1 LFRDL
6 IGGNMITII
15 SSIII
20 FLLVILIHEFGHF
33 IVAKMNGVSVLEF
46 SIGMGPKLFQR
57 ESNGTLY
64 SLRVLPVGGY
74 CQLEGEDEENDSPNS
89 LNNQS
94 PLVRLKV
101 ILAGAIMNFILAFIL
116 LILLMSVSRVST
128 EVSGVIKDSPAY
140 SSGIQTGDQIVSING
155 ENVSDGEELLKSIK
169 ESKGDLNI
177 GVIRDSQSKNIKVT
191 PRLENNIRK
200 IGVNFQE
207 EYNIKNFSIVK
218 GFKKGLITF
227 LNLTGMLYK
236 FLGMLITGQL
246 GLGGVSGP
254 VGVVKEIGNAAK
266 TGVANLI
273 FLLAYININ
282 LGVFNLLPIPALDGG
297 RAIFI
302 LIEMIFGK
310 KISQEKEG
318 YIHMVG
324 LILLLALIAIV
335 TIKDVIKLF

>member
-1 LFRDL
+1 
-6 IGGNMITII
+6 MITII

-64 SLRVLPVGGY
+64 SLRMLPVGGY

-128 EVSGVIKDSPAY
+128 EVSDVIKNSPAY
-140 SSGIQTGDQIVSING
+140 SSGIQTGDKIISING

-169 ESKGDLNI
+169 ESQGDLNI

>member
-1 LFRDL
+1 
-6 IGGNMITII
+6 MITII

-89 LNNQS
+89 LNNKS

-169 ESKGDLNI
+169 ESQGDLNI

>member
-1 LFRDL
+1 
-6 IGGNMITII
+6 MITII

-64 SLRVLPVGGY
+64 SLRMLPVGGY

-169 ESKGDLNI
+169 ESQGDLNI
-177 GVIRDSQSKNIKVT
+177 GVIRGSQSKNIKVT

>member
-1 LFRDL
+1 
-6 IGGNMITII
+6 MITII

-128 EVSGVIKDSPAY
+128 EVSSVIKDSPAY

-169 ESKGDLNI
+169 ESQGDLNI
-177 GVIRDSQSKNIKVT
+177 GVIRDSQSKNMKVT

>member
-1 LFRDL
+1 
-6 IGGNMITII
+6 MITII

-46 SIGMGPKLFQR
+46 SIGMGPKLFQK

-128 EVSGVIKDSPAY
+128 EISGVIKDSPAY
-140 SSGIQTGDQIVSING
+140 SSGIQTGDKIVSING
-155 ENVSDGEELLKSIK
+155 KNINDGEELLENIK
-169 ESKGDLNI
+169 ESQGDLNI
-177 GVIRDSQSKNIKVT
+177 RVIRDSQSKNIKVA
-191 PRLENNIRK
+191 PRLENNVRK

-207 EYNIKNFSIVK
+207 EYNIKNFSLIK
-218 GFKKGLITF
+218 GFKKGVITF

>member
-1 LFRDL
+1 
-6 IGGNMITII
+6 MITII

-33 IVAKMNGVSVLEF
+33 IVAKRNGVSVLEF

-64 SLRVLPVGGY
+64 SLRVIPVGGY

-128 EVSGVIKDSPAY
+128 EISGVIKDSPAY
-140 SSGIQTGDQIVSING
+140 SSGLQTGDQIVSING

-169 ESKGDLNI
+169 ESQGDLNI

-310 KISQEKEG
+310 KISEEKEG

>member
-1 LFRDL
+1 
-6 IGGNMITII
+6 MITII

-33 IVAKMNGVSVLEF
+33 IVAKRNGVSVLEF

-64 SLRVLPVGGY
+64 SLRVIPVGGY

-128 EVSGVIKDSPAY
+128 EISGVIKDSPAY
-140 SSGIQTGDQIVSING
+140 SSGLQTGDQIVSING
-155 ENVSDGEELLKSIK
+155 ENVRDGEELLKRIK

-266 TGVANLI
+266 TGVSNLI

-310 KISQEKEG
+310 KISEEKEG

>member
-1 LFRDL
+1 
-6 IGGNMITII
+6 MITII

-46 SIGMGPKLFQR
+46 SIGMGPKIFQK

-64 SLRVLPVGGY
+64 SLRLLPVGGY

-94 PLVRLKV
+94 PFVRLKV

-128 EVSGVIKDSPAY
+128 EVSGVLENSPAY
-140 SSGIQTGDQIVSING
+140 SSGIQAGDKIVSING
-155 ENVSDGEELLKSIK
+155 QMLEDGEQVLDSIK
-169 ESKGDLNI
+169 KSKGDLDILLLRNEK
-177 GVIRDSQSKNIKVT
+177 SKNIKVT
-191 PRLENNIRK
+191 PRLENNNRK

-207 EYNIKNFSIVK
+207 EYNIKNFNIIE
-218 GFKKGLITF
+218 GFKKGIATF

-236 FLGMLITGQL
+236 FLGMLITGKL

-324 LILLLALIAIV
+324 LILLLGLIAIV

>member
-1 LFRDL
+1 
-6 IGGNMITII
+6 MITII

-169 ESKGDLNI
+169 GSKGDLNI

>member
-1 LFRDL
+1 
-6 IGGNMITII
+6 MITII

-33 IVAKMNGVSVLEF
+33 IVAKMNRVSVLEF

-155 ENVSDGEELLKSIK
+155 ENVSDGEELLKRIK
-169 ESKGDLNI
+169 ESQGDLKI

-207 EYNIKNFSIVK
+207 EYKIKNFSIVK

>member
-1 LFRDL
+1 
-6 IGGNMITII
+6 MITII

-46 SIGMGPKLFQR
+46 SIGMGPKLFQK

-64 SLRVLPVGGY
+64 SLRLLPVGGY

-94 PLVRLKV
+94 PFVRLKV

-128 EVSGVIKDSPAY
+128 EVSGVLEDSPAY
-140 SSGIQTGDQIVSING
+140 SSGIQTGDKIVSING
-155 ENVSDGEELLKSIK
+155 KNVSDGEELLQGIK
-169 ESKGDLNI
+169 ESQGDLDI
-177 GVIRDSQSKNIKVT
+177 GVMRDSQSKNIKVT
-191 PRLENNIRK
+191 PRLENNVRK

-207 EYNIKNFSIVK
+207 EYNIKNFSLIK
-218 GFKKGLITF
+218 GFKKGVITF

-282 LGVFNLLPIPALDGG
+282 LGVFNDIWQKNISRKRRLYTHG
-297 RAIFI
+297 RINFAFSINRR
-302 LIEMIFGK
+302 
-310 KISQEKEG
+310 S
-318 YIHMVG
+318 YN
-324 LILLLALIAIV
+324 
-335 TIKDVIKLF
+335 

>member
-1 LFRDL
+1 
-6 IGGNMITII
+6 MITII

-169 ESKGDLNI
+169 ESQGDLNI

-266 TGVANLI
+266 TGVANLF

>member
-1 LFRDL
+1 
-6 IGGNMITII
+6 MITII

-169 ESKGDLNI
+169 ESQGDLNI

-310 KISQEKEG
+310 KISEEKEG

>member
-1 LFRDL
+1 
-6 IGGNMITII
+6 MITII

-33 IVAKMNGVSVLEF
+33 IVAKRNGVSVLEF

-128 EVSGVIKDSPAY
+128 EISGVIKDSPAY
-140 SSGIQTGDQIVSING
+140 SSGLQTGDQIVSING
-155 ENVSDGEELLKSIK
+155 ENVRDGEELLKRIK

>member
-1 LFRDL
+1 
-6 IGGNMITII
+6 MITII

-46 SIGMGPKLFQR
+46 SVGMGPKLFQK

-64 SLRVLPVGGY
+64 SLRLLPVGGY

-94 PLVRLKV
+94 PFVRLKV

-128 EVSGVIKDSPAY
+128 EISGVLEDSPAY
-140 SSGIQTGDQIVSING
+140 SSGIQTGDKIVSING
-155 ENVSDGEELLKSIK
+155 KNIDDGEELLKNIK
-169 ESKGDLNI
+169 ESQGDLDI
-177 GVIRDSQSKNIKVT
+177 GVIRDSRSKNIKVT
-191 PRLENNIRK
+191 PRLENNVRK

-207 EYNIKNFSIVK
+207 EYNIKNFSIIK
-218 GFKKGLITF
+218 GFKKGVITF

-236 FLGMLITGQL
+236 FLGMLIAGQL

-324 LILLLALIAIV
+324 LILLLALIAVV

>member
-1 LFRDL
+1 
-6 IGGNMITII
+6 MITII

-64 SLRVLPVGGY
+64 SLRMLPVGGY

-140 SSGIQTGDQIVSING
+140 YSGIQTGDQIVSING

-169 ESKGDLNI
+169 ESQGDLNI

>member
-1 LFRDL
+1 
-6 IGGNMITII
+6 MITII

-33 IVAKMNGVSVLEF
+33 IVAKRNGVSVLEF

-64 SLRVLPVGGY
+64 SLRVIPVGGY

-101 ILAGAIMNFILAFIL
+101 ILAGAIMNFLLAFIL

-128 EVSGVIKDSPAY
+128 EVSGVLEDSPAY
-140 SSGIQTGDQIVSING
+140 SSGIQTGDKIVSING
-155 ENVSDGEELLKSIK
+155 KNINDGEELLKNIK
-169 ESKGDLNI
+169 ESQGDLDI

-191 PRLENNIRK
+191 PRLENNVRK

-207 EYNIKNFSIVK
+207 EYDIKNFSLIK
-218 GFKKGLITF
+218 GFKKGVITF

-324 LILLLALIAIV
+324 LILLLALIAVV

>member
-1 LFRDL
+1 
-6 IGGNMITII
+6 MITII

-46 SIGMGPKLFQR
+46 SVGMGPKLFQK

-64 SLRVLPVGGY
+64 SLRLLPVGGY

-94 PLVRLKV
+94 PFVRLKV

-116 LILLMSVSRVST
+116 LILLMSVSRVSN
-128 EVSGVIKDSPAY
+128 EVSGVLEDSPAY
-140 SSGIQTGDQIVSING
+140 SSGIQTGDKIVSING
-155 ENVSDGEELLKSIK
+155 KNINDGEELLKNIK
-169 ESKGDLNI
+169 ESQGDLDI

-191 PRLENNIRK
+191 PRLENNVRK

-207 EYNIKNFSIVK
+207 EYNIKNFSLIK
-218 GFKKGLITF
+218 GFKKGVITF

-324 LILLLALIAIV
+324 LILLLALIAVV

>member
-1 LFRDL
+1 
-6 IGGNMITII
+6 MITII

-46 SIGMGPKLFQR
+46 SIGMGPKIFQK

-64 SLRVLPVGGY
+64 SLRLLPVGGY

-94 PLVRLKV
+94 PFVRLKV

-128 EVSGVIKDSPAY
+128 EVSGVLENSPAY
-140 SSGIQTGDQIVSING
+140 SSGIQAGDKIVSING
-155 ENVSDGEELLKSIK
+155 QMLEDGEQVLDSIK
-169 ESKGDLNI
+169 KSKGDLDIMLLRNEK
-177 GVIRDSQSKNIKVT
+177 SKNIKVT
-191 PRLENNIRK
+191 PRLENNNRK

-207 EYNIKNFSIVK
+207 EYNIKNFNIIE
-218 GFKKGLITF
+218 GFKKGIATF

-236 FLGMLITGQL
+236 FLGMLITGKL

-324 LILLLALIAIV
+324 LILLLGLIAIV

>member
-1 LFRDL
+1 
-6 IGGNMITII
+6 MITII

-64 SLRVLPVGGY
+64 SLRMLPVGGY

-169 ESKGDLNI
+169 ESQGELNI

>member
-1 LFRDL
+1 
-6 IGGNMITII
+6 MITII

-20 FLLVILIHEFGHF
+20 FLLVILIHDFGHF
-33 IVAKMNGVSVLEF
+33 IVAKMNGVNVLEF
-46 SIGMGPKLFQR
+46 SIGMGPKLFQK

-64 SLRVLPVGGY
+64 SLRLLPVGGY

-94 PLVRLKV
+94 PFVRLKV
-101 ILAGAIMNFILAFIL
+101 ILAGAIMNFILAFLL

-128 EVSGVIKDSPAY
+128 VVSGVMKDSPAY
-140 SSGIQTGDQIVSING
+140 SSGIQAGDNIVSING
-155 ENVSDGEELLKSIK
+155 EKLNDGEQLLKSIK
-169 ESKGDLNI
+169 QSQGDLNI
-177 GVIRDSQSKNIKVT
+177 ELIRDNKPKNIKVN
-191 PRLENNIRK
+191 PKLENNVRK
-200 IGVNFQE
+200 IGVNFEE
-207 EYNIKNFSIVK
+207 EYNIKNFNIKK
-218 GFKKGLITF
+218 GFKKGISTF

-266 TGVANLI
+266 TGVANLL

-324 LILLLALIAIV
+324 LILLLGLITVV
-335 TIKDVIKLF
+335 TIKDVVKLF

>member
-1 LFRDL
+1 
-6 IGGNMITII
+6 MITII

-46 SIGMGPKLFQR
+46 SIGMGPKLFQK

-64 SLRVLPVGGY
+64 SLRLLPVGGY

-94 PLVRLKV
+94 PFVRLKV

-128 EVSGVIKDSPAY
+128 EVSGVLENSPAY
-140 SSGIQTGDQIVSING
+140 SSGIQAGDKIVSING
-155 ENVSDGEELLKSIK
+155 QMLEDGEQVLESIK
-169 ESKGDLNI
+169 KSKEDLDIVLLRNEK
-177 GVIRDSQSKNIKVT
+177 SKNIKVT
-191 PRLENNIRK
+191 PRLENNNRK

-207 EYNIKNFSIVK
+207 EYNIKNFNII
-218 GFKKGLITF
+218 KGLEKGIATF

-236 FLGMLITGQL
+236 FLGMLITGKL

-324 LILLLALIAIV
+324 LILLLGLIAIV

>member
-1 LFRDL
+1 
-6 IGGNMITII
+6 MITII

-33 IVAKMNGVSVLEF
+33 IVAKKNGVSVLEF

-64 SLRVLPVGGY
+64 SLRMLPVGGY

-169 ESKGDLNI
+169 ESQGDLNI
-177 GVIRDSQSKNIKVT
+177 GVIRGSQSKNIKVT

>member
-1 LFRDL
+1 
-6 IGGNMITII
+6 MITII

-33 IVAKMNGVSVLEF
+33 IVAKMNGVNVLEF
-46 SIGMGPKLFQR
+46 SIGMGPKLFQK

-64 SLRVLPVGGY
+64 SLRLLPVGGY

-94 PLVRLKV
+94 PFVRLKV
-101 ILAGAIMNFILAFIL
+101 ILAGAIMNFILAFLL

-128 EVSGVIKDSPAY
+128 VVSGVMKDSPAY
-140 SSGIQTGDQIVSING
+140 SSGIQAGDNIVSING
-155 ENVSDGEELLKSIK
+155 EKLNDGEQLLKSIK
-169 ESKGDLNI
+169 QSQGDLNI
-177 GVIRDSQSKNIKVT
+177 ELIRDNKPKNIKVN
-191 PRLENNIRK
+191 PKLENNVRK
-200 IGVNFQE
+200 IGVNFEE
-207 EYNIKNFSIVK
+207 EYNIKNFNIKK
-218 GFKKGLITF
+218 GFKKGISTF
-227 LNLTGMLYK
+227 VNLTGMLYK

-266 TGVANLI
+266 TGVANLL

-324 LILLLALIAIV
+324 LILLLGLITVV
-335 TIKDVIKLF
+335 TIKDVVKLF

>member
-1 LFRDL
+1 
-6 IGGNMITII
+6 MITII

-46 SIGMGPKLFQR
+46 SVGMGPKLFQK

-64 SLRVLPVGGY
+64 SLRLLPVGGY

-94 PLVRLKV
+94 PFVRLKV

-116 LILLMSVSRVST
+116 LILLMSVSRVSN
-128 EVSGVIKDSPAY
+128 EVSGVLEDSPAY
-140 SSGIQTGDQIVSING
+140 SSGIQTGDKIVSING
-155 ENVSDGEELLKSIK
+155 KNINDGEELLKNIK
-169 ESKGDLNI
+169 ESQGDLDI
-177 GVIRDSQSKNIKVT
+177 RVIRDSQSKNIKVT
-191 PRLENNIRK
+191 PRLENNVRK

-207 EYNIKNFSIVK
+207 EYDIKNFSLIK
-218 GFKKGLITF
+218 GFKKGVITF

-324 LILLLALIAIV
+324 LILLLALIAVV

>member
-1 LFRDL
+1 
-6 IGGNMITII
+6 MITII

-20 FLLVILIHEFGHF
+20 FVLVILIHEFGHF

-46 SIGMGPKLFQR
+46 SVGMGPKLFQK

-64 SLRVLPVGGY
+64 SLRLLPVGGY

-94 PLVRLKV
+94 PFVRLKV

-128 EVSGVIKDSPAY
+128 EVSGVLENSPAY
-140 SSGIQTGDQIVSING
+140 SSGIQAGDKIVSING
-155 ENVSDGEELLKSIK
+155 KNINDGEELLKNIK
-169 ESKGDLNI
+169 ESQGDLDI
-177 GVIRDSQSKNIKVT
+177 RVIRDSQSKNIKVT
-191 PRLENNIRK
+191 PRLENNVRK

-207 EYNIKNFSIVK
+207 EYNIKNFSLIK
-218 GFKKGLITF
+218 GFKKGVITF

-324 LILLLALIAIV
+324 LILLLALIAVV

>member
-1 LFRDL
+1 
-6 IGGNMITII
+6 MITII

-46 SIGMGPKLFQR
+46 SIGMGPKLFQK

-128 EVSGVIKDSPAY
+128 EISGVIKDSPAY
-140 SSGIQTGDQIVSING
+140 SSGIQTGDKIVSING
-155 ENVSDGEELLKSIK
+155 KNINDGEELLENIK
-169 ESKGDLNI
+169 ESQGDLNI
-177 GVIRDSQSKNIKVT
+177 RVIRDSQSKNIKVT
-191 PRLENNIRK
+191 PRLENNVRK

-207 EYNIKNFSIVK
+207 EYNIKNFSLIK
-218 GFKKGLITF
+218 GFKKGVITF

-324 LILLLALIAIV
+324 LIMLLALIAIV

>member
-1 LFRDL
+1 
-6 IGGNMITII
+6 MITII

-57 ESNGTLY
+57 ESNGTVY

-169 ESKGDLNI
+169 ESQGDLNI
-177 GVIRDSQSKNIKVT
+177 GVIRGSQSKNIKVT

>member
-1 LFRDL
+1 
-6 IGGNMITII
+6 MITII

-46 SIGMGPKLFQR
+46 SIGMGPKLFQK

-64 SLRVLPVGGY
+64 SLRLLPVGGY

-94 PLVRLKV
+94 PFVRLKV

-128 EVSGVIKDSPAY
+128 EVSGVLEDSPAY
-140 SSGIQTGDQIVSING
+140 SSGIQTGDKIVSING
-155 ENVSDGEELLKSIK
+155 KNVSDGEELLQGIK
-169 ESKGDLNI
+169 ESQGDLDI

-191 PRLENNIRK
+191 PRLENNVRK

-207 EYNIKNFSIVK
+207 EYNIKNFSLIK
-218 GFKKGLITF
+218 GFKKGVITF

-324 LILLLALIAIV
+324 LILLLALIAVV

>member
-1 LFRDL
+1 
-6 IGGNMITII
+6 MITII

-46 SIGMGPKLFQR
+46 SVGMGPKLFQK

-64 SLRVLPVGGY
+64 SLRLLPVGGY

-94 PLVRLKV
+94 PFVRLKV

-128 EVSGVIKDSPAY
+128 EVSGVLEDSPAY
-140 SSGIQTGDQIVSING
+140 SSGIQTGDKIVSING
-155 ENVSDGEELLKSIK
+155 KNINDGEELLKNIK
-169 ESKGDLNI
+169 ESQGDLDI

-191 PRLENNIRK
+191 PRLENNVRK

-207 EYNIKNFSIVK
+207 EYDIKNFSLIK
-218 GFKKGLITF
+218 GFKKGVITF

-297 RAIFI
+297 RAIFL

-324 LILLLALIAIV
+324 LILLLALIAVV

>member
-1 LFRDL
+1 
-6 IGGNMITII
+6 MITII

-46 SIGMGPKLFQR
+46 SIGMGPKLFQK

-64 SLRVLPVGGY
+64 SLRLLPVGGY

-128 EVSGVIKDSPAY
+128 EVSDVIKNSPAY

-169 ESKGDLNI
+169 ESQGDLNI

>member
-1 LFRDL
+1 
-6 IGGNMITII
+6 MITII

-46 SIGMGPKLFQR
+46 SIGMGPKLFQK

-64 SLRVLPVGGY
+64 SLRLLPVGGY

-94 PLVRLKV
+94 PFVRLKV

-128 EVSGVIKDSPAY
+128 EVSGVLEDSPAY
-140 SSGIQTGDQIVSING
+140 SSGIQTGDKIVSING
-155 ENVSDGEELLKSIK
+155 KNVSDGEELLQGIK
-169 ESKGDLNI
+169 ESQGDLDI
-177 GVIRDSQSKNIKVT
+177 GVMRDSQSKNIKVT
-191 PRLENNIRK
+191 PRLENNVRK

-207 EYNIKNFSIVK
+207 EYNIKNFSLIK
-218 GFKKGLITF
+218 GFKKGVITF

-324 LILLLALIAIV
+324 LILLLALIAVV

>member
-1 LFRDL
+1 
-6 IGGNMITII
+6 MITII

-33 IVAKMNGVSVLEF
+33 IVAKRNGVSVLEF

-128 EVSGVIKDSPAY
+128 EISGVIKDSPAY
-140 SSGIQTGDQIVSING
+140 SSGLQIGDQIVSING
-155 ENVSDGEELLKSIK
+155 ENVRDGEELLKRIK
-169 ESKGDLNI
+169 ESQGDLNI

-246 GLGGVSGP
+246 GLGGLSGP

-266 TGVANLI
+266 TGVSNLI
-273 FLLAYININ
+273 FLLAYFNIN

-310 KISQEKEG
+310 KISEEKEG

>member
-1 LFRDL
+1 
-6 IGGNMITII
+6 MITII

-64 SLRVLPVGGY
+64 SLRMLPVGGY

-169 ESKGDLNI
+169 ESQGDLNI

-191 PRLENNIRK
+191 PRLENNIKK

>member
-1 LFRDL
+1 
-6 IGGNMITII
+6 MITII

-155 ENVSDGEELLKSIK
+155 ENVSDGEELLKRIK
-169 ESKGDLNI
+169 ESQGELNI

>member
-1 LFRDL
+1 
-6 IGGNMITII
+6 MITII

-46 SIGMGPKLFQR
+46 SIGMGPKLFQK

-64 SLRVLPVGGY
+64 SLRLLPVGGY

-94 PLVRLKV
+94 PFVRLKV
-101 ILAGAIMNFILAFIL
+101 ILAGAIMNFVLAFIL

-128 EVSGVIKDSPAY
+128 EVSGVLENSPAY
-140 SSGIQTGDQIVSING
+140 SSGIQAGDKIVSING
-155 ENVSDGEELLKSIK
+155 QMLEDGEQVLESIK
-169 ESKGDLNI
+169 KSKGDLDIVLLRNEK
-177 GVIRDSQSKNIKVT
+177 SKNIKVT
-191 PRLENNIRK
+191 PRLENNNRK

-207 EYNIKNFSIVK
+207 EYNIKNFNII
-218 GFKKGLITF
+218 KGLEKGIATF

-236 FLGMLITGQL
+236 FLGMLITGKL

-266 TGVANLI
+266 TGAANLI

-324 LILLLALIAIV
+324 LILLLGLIAIV

>member
-1 LFRDL
+1 
-6 IGGNMITII
+6 MITII

-46 SIGMGPKLFQR
+46 SVGMGPKLFQK

-64 SLRVLPVGGY
+64 SLRLLPVGGY
-74 CQLEGEDEENDSPNS
+74 CQLEGEDEENDSPKS

-128 EVSGVIKDSPAY
+128 EVSGVLENSPAY
-140 SSGIQTGDQIVSING
+140 SSGIQAGDKIVSING
-155 ENVSDGEELLKSIK
+155 KNIDDGEELLKNIK
-169 ESKGDLNI
+169 ESQGDLDI
-177 GVIRDSQSKNIKVT
+177 GVIRNSQSKNIKVT
-191 PRLENNIRK
+191 PRLENNVRK

-207 EYNIKNFSIVK
+207 EYNIKNFSIIK
-218 GFKKGLITF
+218 GFKKGVITF

-318 YIHMVG
+318 YINMVG

>member
-1 LFRDL
+1 
-6 IGGNMITII
+6 MITII

-46 SIGMGPKLFQR
+46 SIGMGPKLFQK

-64 SLRVLPVGGY
+64 SLRLLPVGGY

-94 PLVRLKV
+94 PFVRLIV

-128 EVSGVIKDSPAY
+128 EVSGVLENSPAY
-140 SSGIQTGDQIVSING
+140 SSGIQAGDKIVSING
-155 ENVSDGEELLKSIK
+155 QMLEDGEQVLESIK
-169 ESKGDLNI
+169 KSKGDLDIVLLRNEK
-177 GVIRDSQSKNIKVT
+177 SKNIKVT
-191 PRLENNIRK
+191 PRLENNNRK

-207 EYNIKNFSIVK
+207 EYNIKNFNII
-218 GFKKGLITF
+218 KGLEKGIATF

-236 FLGMLITGQL
+236 FLGMLITGKL

-324 LILLLALIAIV
+324 LILLLGLIAIV

>member
-1 LFRDL
+1 
-6 IGGNMITII
+6 MITII

-46 SIGMGPKLFQR
+46 SIGMGPKLFQK

-169 ESKGDLNI
+169 ESQGDLNI
-177 GVIRDSQSKNIKVT
+177 GVIRGSQSKNIKVT

>member
-1 LFRDL
+1 
-6 IGGNMITII
+6 MITII

-33 IVAKMNGVSVLEF
+33 IVAKMNGVNVLEF
-46 SIGMGPKLFQR
+46 SIGMGPKLFQK

-64 SLRVLPVGGY
+64 SLRLLPVGGY

-94 PLVRLKV
+94 PFVRLKV
-101 ILAGAIMNFILAFIL
+101 ILAGAIMNFILAFLL

-128 EVSGVIKDSPAY
+128 VVSGVMKDSPAY
-140 SSGIQTGDQIVSING
+140 SSGIKTGDQILSING
-155 ENVSDGEELLKSIK
+155 EKLNDGEQLLKSIK
-169 ESKGDLNI
+169 QSKGDLNI
-177 GVIRDSQSKNIKVT
+177 ELIRDNQPKNIKVT
-191 PRLENNIRK
+191 PKLENNVRK

-207 EYNIKNFSIVK
+207 EYSMKNFNIIK
-218 GFKKGLITF
+218 GFKKGLSTF

-310 KISQEKEG
+310 KISQKKEG

-324 LILLLALIAIV
+324 LILLLALIAVV
-335 TIKDVIKLF
+335 TIKDVVKLF